1 MARPRRQFASKADR
15 VKHEAA
21 LAKRRARHHENAT
34 MRMAMKAAEEGAEGA
49 ADFAA
54 LVEAEKQRKDV
65 SQQQTAGRKGAA
77 QPPKVTAKARDDL
90 AMAFDLM
97 GGVPA
102 LVIWGRANPT
112 EFYRIWARLI
122 PREAAEPTQAMP
134 LESLLEKLA
143 TREEMSV
150 AEAARDIGEE
160 VLAKA
165 QHDAELED
173 LIAPRPEEFN

>member
-1 MARPRRQFASKADR
+1 MEMA
-15 VKHEAA
+15 
-21 LAKRRARHHENAT
+21 L
-34 MRMAMKAAEEGAEGA
+34 KAAEEGAEGNT
-49 ADFAA
+49 DFAA
-54 LVEAEKQRKDV
+54 LVEAEKRRRDV

-77 QPPKVTAKARDDL
+77 TAPKVTTKARDDL

-122 PREAAEPTQAMP
+122 PREAAEATSSLP

-150 AEAARDIGEE
+150 AEAAISIGHET
-160 VLAKA
+160 LAKA

-173 LIAPRPEEFN
+173 LISPRPEEFN